1 VERASVG
8 YSITD
13 WSSDRLLA
21 IGAVVQVVV
30 VPLRVAADLALP
42 QDWLHPSGGGGVASS
57 ARGKLSNASQ
67 EARTIRLTR
76 VAPLHTSVE
85 PSPPVSSYSIVPAD
99 SRIW

>member
-67 EARTIRLTR
+67 EA
-76 VAPLHTSVE
+76 
-85 PSPPVSSYSIVPAD
+85 
-99 SRIW
+99 SRRRERSG